1 MEKVLIS
8 RKLAKAVIAF
18 AILLYFVYRTTS
30 PKIIFAPFLI
40 GCIASIG
47 KNLGI
52 LLNQT
57 RIALIFDRLFKVV
70 FFLSWFLFLIVA
82 CYIAV
87 RDENYKV
94 VFFTIPFWLGGLF
107 FMKRKLF
114 YKNDK
119 SQFVER

>member
-1 MEKVLIS
+1 MIS
-8 RKLAKAVIAF
+8 RKLVNATIALVI
-18 AILLYFVYRTTS
+18 LVYFVLRTTS

-40 GCIASIG
+40 CGVASVG

-52 LLNQT
+52 LFNQT
-57 RIALIFDRLFKVV
+57 KIAFIFDRIFKVV
-70 FFLSWFLFLIVA
+70 FFLSWFIFLIVA

-94 VFFTIPFWLGGLF
+94 VFFTLPFWFGGLF

-114 YKNDK
+114 HK
-119 SQFVER
+119 SR

>member
-1 MEKVLIS
+1 MKKALIS
-8 RKLAKAVIAF
+8 RKLVKAVIALV
-18 AILLYFVYRTTS
+18 ILLYFVLRTTS

-40 GCIASIG
+40 CCIASIG
-47 KNLGI
+47 KNLGM

-70 FFLSWFLFLIVA
+70 FFLSWFIFLIVA

-94 VFFTIPFWLGGLF
+94 IFFTLPFWLGGLF

-114 YKNDK
+114 NKK
-119 SQFVER
+119 R